1 MKAAQHIS
9 ELLDSGHYVIKC
21 GGAWV
26 CPSVEDGVTI
36 VRIGGEIDACNAD
49 RLSDNVFRY
58 AATASALV
66 VDATAVDFCCV
77 RGLRDL
83 LALAQHCHDSGIHW
97 ALIAGDPVRR
107 LLEMTGVNTTLPV
120 ADSVSAALRSMTIAT
135 VGYWSGG

>member
-1 MKAAQHIS
+1 MKAVQSIS
-9 ELLDSGHYVIKC
+9 ELLDSGYYLIDC

-66 VDATAVDFCCV
+66 VDTTSVDFCCV
-77 RGLRDL
+77 LGLRDL
-83 LALAQHCHDSGIHW
+83 MALTQHCHDSGIHW
-97 ALIAGDPVRR
+97 TLIVGDPVRR
-107 LLEMTGVNTTLPV
+107 LLEVIGVSSELPV
-120 ADSVSAALRSMTIAT
+120 AESLSAALQSLTVAA